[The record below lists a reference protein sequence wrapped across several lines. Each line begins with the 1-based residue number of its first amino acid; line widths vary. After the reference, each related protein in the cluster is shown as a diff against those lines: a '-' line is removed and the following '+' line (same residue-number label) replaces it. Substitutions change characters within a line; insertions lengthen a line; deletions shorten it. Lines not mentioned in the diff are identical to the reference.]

1 MNNLK
6 IRLGRRI
13 KDLRKS
19 KNITQEKLAEI
30 ISMDITSLSKI
41 ETGRNYPQPETVEK
55 LANALGVSI
64 DKLFLFK
71 DDFSKE
77 EYLNEINNN
86 IKFISNDINKLK
98 ILYSV
103 SSSLI

>member
-1 MNNLK
+1 MDNLK

-19 KNITQEKLAEI
+19 KNITQEKLAEVI
-30 ISMDITSLSKI
+30 NMDITSLSKI

-55 LANALGVSI
+55 LANALNVSI

>member
-55 LANALGVSI
+55 LANALNVSI
-64 DKLFLFK
+64 DKLFLFR

-77 EYLNEINNN
+77 EYLREINNN

>member
-1 MNNLK
+1 MDNLK

-19 KNITQEKLAEI
+19 KNITQEKLAEVI
-30 ISMDITSLSKI
+30 NMDITSLSKI

-55 LANALGVSI
+55 LANALNISI

>member
-13 KDLRKS
+13 KNLRKS

-55 LANALGVSI
+55 LANALNVSI

>member
-55 LANALGVSI
+55 LANALNVSI

>member
-1 MNNLK
+1 MDNLK

-55 LANALGVSI
+55 LANALNVSI

>member
-1 MNNLK
+1 MDNLK

-55 LANALGVSI
+55 LANALNVSI
-64 DKLFLFK
+64 DKLFLFR

-77 EYLNEINNN
+77 EYLREINNN

-98 ILYSV
+98 ILYRV
-103 SSSLI
+103 SSSLL